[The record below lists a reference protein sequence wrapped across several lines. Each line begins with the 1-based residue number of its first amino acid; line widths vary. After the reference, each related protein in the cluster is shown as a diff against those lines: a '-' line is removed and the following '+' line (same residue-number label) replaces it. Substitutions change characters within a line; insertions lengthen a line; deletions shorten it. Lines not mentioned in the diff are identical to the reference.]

1 MTAKNLKSEY
11 SEIELGEKMSKTTA
25 TMFVETNLKEIKE
38 KYCSDMYEILHE
50 LSITIHDERLDKP
63 LNKSDDTQQS
73 LFLRLLDA
81 LLNR

>member
-1 MTAKNLKSEY
+1 MTVKNLKSAQ
-11 SEIELGEKMSKTTA
+11 SEIELGERMSKTTA

-38 KYCSDMYEILHE
+38 KYGSDMYEILHE
-50 LSITIHDERLDKP
+50 FSITIHDERLDKP
-63 LNKSDDTQQS
+63 LNALDDAQQA